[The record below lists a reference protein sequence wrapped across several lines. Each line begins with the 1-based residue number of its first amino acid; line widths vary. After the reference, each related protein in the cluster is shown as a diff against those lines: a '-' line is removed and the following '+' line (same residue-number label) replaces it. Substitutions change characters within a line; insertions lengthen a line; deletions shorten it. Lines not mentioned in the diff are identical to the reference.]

1 MDGAQGQLNLIITDE
16 SLEEDD
22 RRNITTNKHSAART
36 AVEQGADANPCFKVL
51 KFLCKFCDILLDI
64 GTECHGLKRRLT
76 NEIMGLNTESNSRS
90 LEKPEQTGHCV
101 CLQKNIG
108 GVHNIFTD
116 NTKKFLLDRD
126 DIPNANSFEGNL
138 GCSNSPNVIQEWS
151 TEMDRRRRPNHSGKT
166 PFFWEQLERREPNP
180 RTHWESNSKSLDQP
194 EQTGRCVC
202 LQKKHWRRT

>member
-90 LEKPEQTGHCV
+90 LEKPEQTGRCV

-108 GVHNIFTD
+108 GVHNIFND
-116 NTKKFLLDRD
+116 NTKNFLLDRD
-126 DIPNANSFEGNL
+126 DIKQCLIALRTQSVSEEILDAVKVLMSNAKKRPPSSELGNATKKKKVATKNQTAKKKTVPKK
-138 GCSNSPNVIQEWS
+138 SS
-151 TEMDRRRRPNHSGKT
+151 T
-166 PFFWEQLERREPNP
+166 
-180 RTHWESNSKSLDQP
+180 
-194 EQTGRCVC
+194 
-202 LQKKHWRRT
+202 